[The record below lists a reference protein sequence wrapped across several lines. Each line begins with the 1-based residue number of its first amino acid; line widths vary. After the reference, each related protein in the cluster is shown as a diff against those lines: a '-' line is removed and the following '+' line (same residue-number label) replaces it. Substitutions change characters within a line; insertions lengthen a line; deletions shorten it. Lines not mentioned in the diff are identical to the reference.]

1 MKTIKNRLFLATAI
15 LALASCADNTYIGDQ
30 DINTPGNGG
39 AISFGSSTPS
49 LTRSN
54 GATAANELGY
64 KFKVYGVKK
73 VGSDYSNVFATGA
86 YSTATDY
93 NADPDAYW
101 VWYESTTAGKSASNT
116 ADWEYVGVAGDHGTT
131 DHKATVASGKDQT
144 IKYWDYSADQYEFV
158 AYSATVTD
166 GTTPYSITN
175 YKKDGFTITATA
187 AELAGLY
194 VADKKV
200 VTSADYKKDVQ
211 FTFRSSGTKVRLGIY
226 ETINGYVVNNVKFR
240 ANNSEFEDVVSTAKL
255 SGSFNGTSSSARGT
269 YNVSYNATTG
279 VAEFDNTAASANNYF
294 EFGSLTYSA
303 TAEALGN
310 GIGISS
316 TAPTWA
322 GGGSSPYYQ
331 GVLPN
336 TDNVG
341 NMILYVDYDLYNSKS
356 GETIHVK
363 GAKAVVPSMYMTW
376 NPNYAY
382 TYLFKISD
390 NTNGY
395 TGTEGSTPAGLYPI
409 TLDAVTVAA
418 TDGQQVGTITTVST
432 PAITTYQNG
441 SVSDAGITYATATE
455 TQPIYITV
463 NTAGT
468 LATLTAENTKLY
480 TVPTG
485 TTEADLIL
493 GVKTKTSSNLL
504 SILSTSETVQGITFA
519 NGTSAKFTPEN
530 NTTYAVEYLVSAAV
544 AAEYTAV
551 TTTDVT
557 NIGTYYERSGDD
569 PNFTYAK
576 TTDTAID
583 SNKTY
588 YTLTTPAVPAVY
600 QYKIIVVGNP
610 S

>member
-1 MKTIKNRLFLATAI
+1 MKTIKNKLFLATAI
-15 LALASCADNTYIGDQ
+15 LALASCADNTYLGDQ

-39 AISFGSSTPS
+39 AISFGSNTPS

-73 VGSDYSNVFATGA
+73 TGSTYSNVFATGA
-86 YSTATDY
+86 YPAAADEATY
-93 NADPDAYW
+93 NAEPDAYW

-303 TAEALGN
+303 TTEALGN

-363 GAKAVVPSMYMTW
+363 GAKAVVPQMYMTW

-390 NTNGY
+390 NTNGT
-395 TGTEGSTPAGLYPI
+395 TGTEGSSPEGLFPI
-409 TLDAVTVAA
+409 TFDAVTIAA
-418 TDGQQVGTITTVST
+418 TDGQNVGTITTVST

-441 SVSDAGITYATATE
+441 SVSNAGITYATATE

-463 NTAGT
+463 NTNGT
-468 LATLTAENTKLY
+468 LETLTSKIKLY
-480 TVPTG
+480 KLAAADADA
-485 TTEADLIL
+485 TEADLIL
-493 GVKTKTSSNLL
+493 VPSKLTGKEVTTGDDVLSVLNSAESS
-504 SILSTSETVQGITFA
+504 QGISFA
-519 NGTSAKFTPEN
+519 ASTTAKFTPAAGQ
-530 NTTYAVEYLVSAAV
+530 TYAVEFTDGSSVKHYKVIKV
-544 AAEYTAV
+544 AAA
-551 TTTDVT
+551 
-557 NIGTYYERSGDD
+557 S
-569 PNFTYAK
+569 
-576 TTDTAID
+576 
-583 SNKTY
+583 
-588 YTLTTPAVPAVY
+588 PAP
-600 QYKIIVVGNP
+600 
-610 S
+610 